1 MIGKIYIIKSKNA
14 PYFYIGS
21 TTKSLVRRLWQHK
34 KKSRFNKLTSSKIIR
49 AGDFCIELLEEVD
62 CSTKEELEAIEYQV
76 IDELTSDGT
85 LFNYCVNKRRVSRKS
100 LEAVSLHTSSVQ
112 MENEP

>member
-1 MIGKIYIIKSKNA
+1 MLGKIYIIKSKNA

-34 KKSRFNKLTSSKIIR
+34 KKSRFNRLTSSQVIR
-49 AGDFCIELLEEVD
+49 AGDYFIELLEEVN

-76 IDELTSDGT
+76 MDELSADGS
-85 LFNYCVNKRRVSRKS
+85 LFNHCVNRRLQSKAS
-100 LEAVSLHTSSVQ
+100 KHTSFVP

>member
-34 KKSRFNKLTSSKIIR
+34 KKSRFNRLTSSQIIR
-49 AGDFCIELLEEVD
+49 AGDYYIELLEEVN

-76 IDELTSDGT
+76 MDELSADGT
-85 LFNYCVNKRRVSRKS
+85 LFNYCVNRRRQSG
-100 LEAVSLHTSSVQ
+100 ASSHRFSVPQ
-112 MENEP
+112 PSEP

>member
-34 KKSRFNKLTSSKIIR
+34 KKSRFNRLTSSQIIR
-49 AGDFCIELLEEVD
+49 AGDYYIELLEEVN

-76 IDELTSDGT
+76 IDELSAEGT
-85 LFNYCVNKRRVSRKS
+85 LFNHCVNRRRQSG
-100 LEAVSLHTSSVQ
+100 ASSHRFSVPQ
-112 MENEP
+112 PSEP

>member
-14 PYFYIGS
+14 PYFYIGR

-34 KKSRFNKLTSSKIIR
+34 KKSRFNRLTSSQIIR
-49 AGDFCIELLEEVD
+49 AGDYYIELLEEVN

-76 IDELTSDGT
+76 MDELSADGT
-85 LFNYCVNKRRVSRKS
+85 LFNHCVNRRLRST
-100 LEAVSLHTSSVQ
+100 ASSHRFSVPQ
-112 MENEP
+112 PSEP

>member
-34 KKSRFNKLTSSKIIR
+34 KKSRFNRLTSSQIIR
-49 AGDFCIELLEEVD
+49 AGDYYIELLEEVN

-76 IDELTSDGT
+76 MDELSADGT
-85 LFNYCVNKRRVSRKS
+85 LFNHCVNRRLRST
-100 LEAVSLHTSSVQ
+100 ASSHRFSVPQ
-112 MENEP
+112 PSEP